1 MSRMKPVVG
10 ALCVL
15 DRGRAAAAAPVWE
28 NPSRFAC
35 LESKASIGMGHAE
48 RLSAGVPAER
58 PQGRT
63 QASDSS
69 PGANRAVRPARG
81 SMLCWAQPGRPSL
94 PSYGR
99 LVCFRPTTTQRG
111 KPKGQDGPDPRRSW
125 RACPPLSVRVFP
137 VVRNCERLV
146 LLHHR
151 GPGCMREPR
160 PCRQTRRRRAAP
172 GAAASGAPRRRAAT
186 RAPRRGQSASAAT
199 QAEGTAGLRLAPPG
213 PSACSN

>member
-1 MSRMKPVVG
+1 MCVG
-10 ALCVL
+10 SGQGSCGRTHLGKSVAFCV
-15 DRGRAAAAAPVWE
+15 
-28 NPSRFAC
+28 F
-35 LESKASIGMGHAE
+35 SKAKQASEWGTPSVSH
-48 RLSAGVPAER
+48 GVPAER

-99 LVCFRPTTTQRG
+99 LVYFRPTTTQRG
-111 KPKGQDGPDPRRSW
+111 KPKGQDGPDPSRSW
-125 RACPPLSVRVFP
+125 RACPPLSVRMFP
-137 VVRNCERLV
+137 LRNCERRV

-160 PCRQTRRRRAAP
+160 PRRQTRRRRAAP

-186 RAPRRGQSASAAT
+186 RAPGRDESASAAT